1 MRTNFPP
8 QCLFANEST
17 EMLASQWRG
26 TAIYVTLG
34 MTVKHLRRAM
44 PTFVGL
50 LGNLG

>member
-8 QCLFANEST
+8 WFLLANEST

-34 MTVKHLRRAM
+34 VT
-44 PTFVGL
+44 
-50 LGNLG
+50 